1 MSYAV
6 SNLRRYRGPVI
17 ILLLAATLIAALAI
31 PRQNLSIDR
40 ATKPI
45 EVVSNSDAIVKRVT
59 HAVGD
64 QVTVG
69 EPLVVLSDPK
79 LDAEINKLEDE
90 LKLAM
95 LDTKIA
101 VAEPAMTGLIGS
113 LPRVVWE
120 TPEPSP
126 TVTSTAKTS
135 SPVAYSA
142 KDAAPV
148 DTAEKKALEKQ
159 ADDLVSKS
167 FNKDVAIEA
176 ANTELLETGGSVKA
190 MEAKLAEA
198 EKSRAAADAEKAKLE
213 KLYDMGAIPKNKL
226 DVRVEASSQAV
237 QAINDTT
244 AKLDS
249 AKARQSD
256 LEKQIAQLKMDL
268 AELRKQLDDVRSKM
282 NSVKAKVPTSVAPT
296 SEPVISKPAPRVKP
310 VKKIVYGT
318 APESLAPVHVNLVD
332 APSETADQRI
342 AAIRQ
347 KLIELKNLRDSL
359 TIRAATSGKLL
370 TLVQPGFQVARG
382 AVLATID

>member
-31 PRQNLSIDR
+31 PRQSRSIDR
-40 ATKPI
+40 ATNPI
-45 EVVSNSDAIVKRVT
+45 EVVSNSDAIVKRVS

-126 TVTSTAKTS
+126 TVTSPAKTS
-135 SPVAYSA
+135 SPVAFLA
-142 KDAAPV
+142 KDAASV

-176 ANTELLETGGSVKA
+176 ANTELLETGGSVRS

-226 DVRVEASSQAV
+226 DAGVEASSQAV

-359 TIRAATSGKLL
+359 TIRAAMSGKLL